1 VYNPARFIKEARPT
15 SAAPHRRSNSLKRA
29 ALAFVA
35 ACLLQAHAA
44 LGITN
49 LQFWHSMTGVA
60 AEELIQLAGRFNASQ
75 PEYRV
80 VPVYKG
86 TYEESLAAGIAAM
99 GARNSPH
106 ILQVFDAGT
115 ATAMAAGGAFKPVY
129 QIMAAAGEPF
139 DTRAYMPAVLGYYAD
154 NEGRL
159 LSLPFNSA
167 TAVLFY
173 NKEVF
178 RKAGL
183 DPALAPKTWRD
194 VQAAALKVRES
205 DAAPCAYTT
214 DWQSWILVESL
225 SAWHNEPLATRSN
238 GYGGRDARL
247 NFNGELL
254 VRHVGLMSSWVKS
267 GLFTYAGRTT
277 EGEAKFASGE
287 CAMVTSSSAS
297 YAAIAKSAPFDF
309 AVSPLPYYDEFNG
322 APFSTIVR
330 GASLWV
336 PAGKNAA
343 EYKGVARFFS
353 YLSRPDIQAEWNRQT
368 GYLPNT
374 RAAYELNR
382 KQGYYDLHPGAD
394 VAVRQLGRKL
404 LAYTRGVRLANFY
417 QIRTLI
423 DEELESVW
431 NQTKTPKEA
440 LDSAV
445 VRGNE
450 MLRRFE
456 RPGRS

>member
-1 VYNPARFIKEARPT
+1 
-15 SAAPHRRSNSLKRA
+15 
-29 ALAFVA
+29 
-35 ACLLQAHAA
+35 
-44 LGITN
+44 
-49 LQFWHSMTGVA
+49 MTGA
-60 AEELIQLAGRFNASQ
+60 AADELNQLASRFNASQ
-75 PEYRV
+75 PQYRV
-80 VPVYKG
+80 VPLYKG
-86 TYEESLAAGIAAM
+86 TYEESLAAGIAAT
-99 GARNSPH
+99 GAPDSPH

-115 ATAMAAGGAFKPVY
+115 ATMMAEGGAFKPVY
-129 QIMAAAGEPF
+129 QLMAAAGERF
-139 DTRAYMPAVLGYYAD
+139 DTRAYMPAVLSYYAD
-154 NEGRL
+154 GQGKL

-173 NKEVF
+173 NKDAF

-183 DPALAPKTWRD
+183 DPAQAPRTWRD
-194 VQAAALKVRES
+194 VQAAALKVRDSE
-205 DAAPCAYTT
+205 AAPCAYTT

-225 SAWHNEPLATRSN
+225 SAWHNEPLATRNN

-254 VRHVGLMSSWVKS
+254 VRHIGLMSSWVKS

-287 CAMVTSSSAS
+287 CAMVTSSSTS
-297 YAAIAKSAPFDF
+297 YAGIAKNAPFDF
-309 AVSPLPYYDEFNG
+309 AVSPLPYYDEFKG
-322 APFSTIVR
+322 APYNTIVR

-353 YLSRPDIQAEWNRQT
+353 YLSRPEIQAEWNRQT

-374 RAAYELNR
+374 HAAYELNR
-382 KQGYYDLHPGAD
+382 KQGYYERHPGAD
-394 VAVRQLGRKL
+394 VAVRQLSRRL
-404 LAYTRGVRLANFY
+404 QANSRGVRLGNFY

-445 VRGNE
+445 ARGNDL
-450 MLRRFE
+450 LRRFE